1 MYTQLCYKPI
11 QNERARFYPVSAP
24 EGLTDFGISFL
35 IFIACFLSISQ

>member
-11 QNERARFYPVSAP
+11 KNERA
-24 EGLTDFGISFL
+24 EGLTDFAISFL